1 MNARMIRLVPK
12 DKFDDE
18 ACANLQAASDQDL
31 LPYIADLLEC
41 LQDLNWPIAGP
52 VAERLSLLGN
62 ELVQPVSDILNSD
75 DEMWKYWIIS
85 HFLYLVSDEV
95 FQALRFKLNSIRL
108 YPTASE
114 TAEEVQSAACEL
126 LISRRNA

>member
-1 MNARMIRLVPK
+1 MIRLVPK

-18 ACANLQAASDQDL
+18 ACANLQAASDEDL

-62 ELVQPVSDILNSD
+62 ELVEPVLHILNSD

-95 FQALRFKLNSIRL
+95 FQALRFKLNSICL
-108 YPTASE
+108 HPTASE
-114 TAEEVQSAACEL
+114 IAEEVHCVTCEL
-126 LISRRNA
+126 LSARNV